1 MVPSGSSNSIG
12 GPQSVSPSLL
22 RSNSGLLGGSQS
34 GSIPSQPPFSSLA
47 SPHTQLNSNSLL
59 GNITNIPP
67 LSNSFGNGGP
77 IGGLSSSSM
86 SLQQRGG
93 FGSVDTVGSAEP
105 SPMSFTSSSGQVQG
119 QQQCFQ
125 NPSNNQLGANQLQ
138 TKMDTMQNFQQQISL
153 PQNQQQFLRGGL
165 SNVGHVVPVKM
176 EPEMGTVKLEPQM
189 EPNNQIRPSQQLQS
203 LCGIGAVKTE
213 SQQLQSLRSLGT
225 VKIENQHSD
234 TSMFLQQQQQQQHQ
248 QQILQLSRQNSQV
261 AAAAAAA
268 QMNYLQQQRILQLQ
282 QQQQRQQQQQQ
293 QIVKNLPQQRSQLQ
307 QQLLQQNLPI
317 RTAMK
322 STMYEPGM
330 CARRLTQYMY
340 HQQHRPHDNNIEF
353 WRKFIAEYFAP
364 DAKKRWCVSLY
375 GTGRQTTGVFPQDVW
390 HCEICNHKP
399 GRGFETTVE
408 VLPRLFQIK
417 YASGTIEELLYVD
430 MPREYQNASGQ
441 IVLDYAKA
449 IQESVFE
456 QLRVVRDGQL
466 RIVFNPDLK
475 ISSWEFCARHHEELI
490 PRRVI
495 VPQVSQLGT
504 VVQRYQA
511 ATQNASSGL
520 STQDVQNTCNSY
532 VHSHVS
538 YLNILPFADIAISSL
553 PSASILLLKPC
564 PERSLVTLVIV
575 ITQIFSCILAI
586 YALPCQFVPTSQK
599 SILRL
604 DLSLSF
610 DIISDIH
617 PHTSQHRCSDSLHHF
632 QPVHQLHSLVTAGF
646 IQIST
651 GIHPDLFLSVST
663 EILTAILLL
672 HYMFVASAR
681 QIAKALE
688 VPLVND
694 LGYTKRYVR
703 CLQIS
708 EVVNSMKDL
717 IDFSKETGA
726 GPMGKLFVVLILQ
739 YSLITFPRRTSSG
752 LQTLQPQQ
760 SEQPQIMTPNSN
772 HNDPTSIHS
781 SSMPI
786 STISNDHVGMSN
798 SLNTS
803 STSASAATVIG
814 ALQNPMNAGQEN
826 QMNTLNSTHAG
837 NSIQIP
843 STSVP
848 PSQPNASTF
857 PSTKHACSNNPM
869 PTSQIALRLNSNSP
883 ASLPTLQQPAVK
895 LHDNDPNDS
904 QSSVQQILQELM
916 MSSQLNG
923 VNSLENDV
931 KPINGMMSNMNGANC
946 LFGNVM
952 PNDSAINST
961 ESFTSMCGTGL
972 PAAASGMR
980 ATMTN
985 NALVM
990 NGRMGT
996 NHLLQDPTTMNY
1008 TGWMRGGQPWYH
1020 VLPFLD
1026 LKKCESG
1033 WLSSVEWFS
1042 FTLFSRICIN
1052 TYSATAAMWKTE
1064 ICKDSLKSTG
1074 NEQSYRYD
1082 SCVVRL
1088 GIILAHSVET
1098 LHLSSGKTIG
1108 HFLDHKCGIEAHF
1121 LRLQFVFD
1129 FNQFERHKKTN
1140 NERSMANI
1148 PTRDES

>member
-520 STQDVQNTCNSY
+520 STQDVQNTCNS
-532 VHSHVS
+532 
-538 YLNILPFADIAISSL
+538 
-553 PSASILLLKPC
+553 
-564 PERSLVTLVIV
+564 
-575 ITQIFSCILAI
+575 
-586 YALPCQFVPTSQK
+586 
-599 SILRL
+599 
-604 DLSLSF
+604 
-610 DIISDIH
+610 
-617 PHTSQHRCSDSLHHF
+617 
-632 QPVHQLHSLVTAGF
+632 
-646 IQIST
+646 
-651 GIHPDLFLSVST
+651 
-663 EILTAILLL
+663 
-672 HYMFVASAR
+672 FVASAR

-726 GPMGKLFVVLILQ
+726 GPMD
-739 YSLITFPRRTSSG
+739 SLITFPRRTSSG

-996 NHLLQDPTTMNY
+996 NHLLQDPTTMNC
-1008 TGWMRGGQPWYH
+1008 QPQDINNR
-1020 VLPFLD
+1020 LLD
-1026 LKKCESG
+1026 RFG
-1033 WLSSVEWFS
+1033 A
-1042 FTLFSRICIN
+1042 IN
-1052 TYSATAAMWKTE
+1052 NFNNFQFDWKP
-1064 ICKDSLKSTG
+1064 S
-1074 NEQSYRYD
+1074 
-1082 SCVVRL
+1082 
-1088 GIILAHSVET
+1088 
-1098 LHLSSGKTIG
+1098 
-1108 HFLDHKCGIEAHF
+1108 
-1121 LRLQFVFD
+1121 
-1129 FNQFERHKKTN
+1129 
-1140 NERSMANI
+1140 
-1148 PTRDES
+1148 P